1 MTHFDEMTCLLYLE
15 GQLERPRAL
24 ELSSH
29 AQGCAEC
36 RALLRALEGESR
48 LLARALVEEDEA
60 VPARLLA
67 PQVREATPWAWI
79 VSYGLAAAGAYT
91 LWTGIVEPW
100 RQQLS
105 QAGFGES
112 NLLTLLF
119 FRGAFWKGWESMANA
134 VQFLALTTLGIL
146 VFGLLRRTWRRWTTI
161 AMVMGAVAVALAL
174 PPSAAAAEFR
184 KAQTFVLAKD
194 EVVKNDLIVTCG
206 TIRVDGT
213 VEGDLIVFAEH
224 LEVNGHV
231 TGDVI
236 AFAKVAEV
244 DGNVDGNVRV
254 FANTLWLRGS
264 VAKNVSVF
272 AEHVGFKEKSS
283 VGGGMML
290 FAGDATLEG
299 RLGRDLTGFIGKTLL
314 NGYIGGSATLRHGHL
329 SIGSL
334 AEIAGKA
341 SYSGPYQPEVS
352 PQAKLSSP
360 LEIKIVKS
368 RHRQSTAASF
378 LKQALS
384 WGAAFLFGLILV
396 LVMPRF
402 FADVVRSSRE
412 YVVAPLLG
420 IATLVGVPFLA
431 IIACITIVGLAVGIG
446 SVLIW
451 IVALYASQ
459 AFFGAWLGERL
470 MGPPAGTS
478 AAVGRLAVGLL
489 VFKIVGMVPYVGA
502 CVRFLVLIWGLG
514 ALTLTLYRRTQPLP
528 APAGPGLA
536 TA

>member
-29 AQGCAEC
+29 TQGCAEC

-67 PQVREATPWAWI
+67 PPAREATPWAWI
-79 VSYGLAAAGAYT
+79 VSFGLAAAGAYT

-119 FRGAFWKGWESMANA
+119 FRGAFWKGWGSMANA

-174 PPSAAAAEFR
+174 PPSAAAAEYR

-194 EVVKNDLIVTCG
+194 EVVKNDLIVTGG
-206 TIRVDGT
+206 TIRIDGT
-213 VEGDLIVFAEH
+213 VEGDLIFFGETV
-224 LEVNGHV
+224 EVNGHV

-236 AFAKVAEV
+236 GFGKVFEL
-244 DGNVDGNVRV
+244 DGKVDGNVRAFV
-254 FANTLWLRGS
+254 NSLWLRGF
-264 VAKNVSVF
+264 VAKNVSIF
-272 AEHVGFKEKSS
+272 AENVGFKEKSS
-283 VGGGMML
+283 VGGGAML
-290 FAGDATLEG
+290 FAAHAALEG
-299 RLGRDLTGFIGKTLL
+299 RLGRDLMGFIGKTML
-314 NGYIGGSATLRHGHL
+314 NGYIGGNATLHSDHL
-329 SIGSL
+329 SIGSS
-334 AEIAGKA
+334 AEIAGKTR
-341 SYSGPYQPEVS
+341 YMGGHQPEVS

-360 LEIKIVKS
+360 LETTIKKPGRSYS
-368 RHRQSTAASF
+368 RPRYF

-396 LVMPRF
+396 LLMPRF

-451 IVALYASQ
+451 IVTLYAAQ
-459 AFFGAWLGERL
+459 TFVGAWLGERL

-478 AAVGRLAVGLL
+478 AVVGRLAVGLV
-489 VFKIVGMVPYVGA
+489 VFKIAGMLPYVGV

-514 ALTLTLYRRTQPLP
+514 ALTLTLYRRAQSLP
-528 APAGPGLA
+528 APAGAGQA
-536 TA
+536 VV